1 MPNKVLKK
9 KKLKMI
15 SAATKTDHVCKTANK
30 RTGSCIL
37 QLFTEVPSQN
47 LKYKT
52 KQGFIFPLIYV
63 DIPSSLMLSL

>member
-1 MPNKVLKK
+1 MPNKVLQ

-15 SAATKTDHVCKTANK
+15 SAAIKTDHVCKTANK
-30 RTGSCIL
+30 RTGSRIL
-37 QLFTEVPSQN
+37 QVFTEVPLQN

-52 KQGFIFPLIYV
+52 KQVFSFPLILV

>member
-9 KKLKMI
+9 NLKMI
-15 SAATKTDHVCKTANK
+15 FAAIKTDHVCKTANK

-37 QLFTEVPSQN
+37 QLFTEVPLQN
-47 LKYKT
+47 LKYKI
-52 KQGFIFPLIYV
+52 KQVFIFPLILV